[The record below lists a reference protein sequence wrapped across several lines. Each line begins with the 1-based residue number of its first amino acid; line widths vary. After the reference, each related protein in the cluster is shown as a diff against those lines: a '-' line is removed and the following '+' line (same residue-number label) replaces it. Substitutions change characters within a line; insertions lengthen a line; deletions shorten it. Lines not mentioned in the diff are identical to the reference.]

1 MKYTID
7 GILTTISPLHITS
20 AVDSSSRYD
29 PKTGRYV
36 STGGAPLT
44 RTRTKPVFI
53 QADYER
59 TDENGESEATSVRL
73 NLPIIPATTWRGML
87 RRGAAKVIEDRV
99 RELGQKLTYGT
110 YQGLHCGAISHRPDG
125 VPPTTEEIINAK
137 SHVFYGL
144 FGGGPRMLR
153 GNLKVSDSMPVI
165 VQLIESGILP
175 EHLFDS
181 ALKGRSSGMLTIE
194 PVIRKDDFI
203 GVSSDD
209 NTGSVVGNFE
219 EIYSSK
225 RDEALD
231 REKSKRLKGA
241 DSNGTAEVED
251 RGLNAYSFR
260 EDVTVG
266 VPFYFHVT
274 IDGTPAQVGMI
285 INAIKKQLALGIG
298 GRSALGFGRVSGTLR
313 IKSGQDNYSDLLLI
327 KDNECEELD
336 PAMPFLDACAEAVG
350 ILTMVEINRY
360 MVPEFTDEEK
370 REKAAKNGK

>member
-144 FGGGPRMLR
+144 FGGGPRML
-153 GNLKVSDSMPVI
+153 
-165 VQLIESGILP
+165 
-175 EHLFDS
+175 
-181 ALKGRSSGMLTIE
+181 
-194 PVIRKDDFI
+194 
-203 GVSSDD
+203 
-209 NTGSVVGNFE
+209 
-219 EIYSSK
+219 
-225 RDEALD
+225 
-231 REKSKRLKGA
+231 
-241 DSNGTAEVED
+241 
-251 RGLNAYSFR
+251 
-260 EDVTVG
+260 
-266 VPFYFHVT
+266 
-274 IDGTPAQVGMI
+274 
-285 INAIKKQLALGIG
+285 
-298 GRSALGFGRVSGTLR
+298 
-313 IKSGQDNYSDLLLI
+313 
-327 KDNECEELD
+327 
-336 PAMPFLDACAEAVG
+336 
-350 ILTMVEINRY
+350 
-360 MVPEFTDEEK
+360 
-370 REKAAKNGK
+370 